1 MARRVPSGAVEL
13 IRQSE
18 LPWSEIAHE
27 LIGDDHGG
35 LGISVIFVDA
45 EPGRGPSLHV
55 HPYDEVLV
63 ILEGRATATVGEAT
77 LELAA
82 GDVVVHAGEPHGF
95 TNTGDGPLRQID
107 IHVSPRFVT
116 EWLDSNI

>member
-1 MARRVPSGAVEL
+1 MEL

-35 LGISVIFVDA
+35 LGISIIFVKA
-45 EPGRGPSLHV
+45 EPGRGPSLHT

-63 ILEGRATATVGEAT
+63 ILEGRARATVGDTTVDVEG
-77 LELAA
+77 
-82 GDVVVHAGEPHGF
+82 GDVVVVHAGEPHGF
-95 TNTGDGPLRQID
+95 TNTGDQPLRQID

-116 EWLDSNI
+116 EWLHSRG